1 MLYSSS
7 PIVILILSHRF
18 LKEEITR
25 KKIIGIGTG
34 LFGVV
39 ILVLLPVID
48 KGSLYAGTLLGNVII
63 FTALVSFS
71 FYSTLSKQY
80 QKYATPVQLTFIFA
94 LLTTLL
100 IFPIALREHI
110 QNPVWITKLSISP
123 IIGVLYVCIFGGAAY
138 YLAYQYA
145 IKKGGTVIASLTLF
159 IQPLA
164 TYVWALILLNEKLIP
179 GVIVGAV
186 FTILGAKIVT
196 QRERKV

>member
-1 MLYSSS
+1 MLYAAA

-39 ILVLLPVID
+39 IVVLLPVID

-123 IIGVLYVCIFGGAAY
+123 IIGVLYVGVLGGAAY